1 MQECTRWRALVERAQ
16 PVMAGGLAA
25 RQSRAAS
32 SLGLADVPRVP
43 L

>member
-16 PVMAGGLAA
+16 PVMAGLAA

-32 SLGLADVPRVP
+32 SPGLADVPRVP